1 MSPLRLVGAALIFLC
16 AMATV
21 REYSAFCKRR
31 IAEGEAFAS
40 LLRHLKER
48 VCVYLLPVSSAV
60 ADFDDTELS
69 RVGFIGA
76 LRSCGSLHSAFA
88 LVRDKLLISDGQ
100 KELLS
105 SFFADFGGAY
115 VKDER
120 ERIERAEDTLL
131 KLQAEDEKK
140 TGESEKVAKTLIL
153 ASALGLIILIL

>member
-1 MSPLRLVGAALIFLC
+1 MSPLRLVGAAIIFFC

-21 REYSAFCKRR
+21 REYSAFCKMR

-48 VCVYLLPVSSAV
+48 VCVYLLPISSAV
-60 ADFDDTELS
+60 ADFDDGELS
-69 RVGFIGA
+69 RVGFIDA

-105 SFFADFGGAY
+105 AFFSDFGGAY

-140 TGESEKVAKTLIL
+140 TRESEKVARTLIL